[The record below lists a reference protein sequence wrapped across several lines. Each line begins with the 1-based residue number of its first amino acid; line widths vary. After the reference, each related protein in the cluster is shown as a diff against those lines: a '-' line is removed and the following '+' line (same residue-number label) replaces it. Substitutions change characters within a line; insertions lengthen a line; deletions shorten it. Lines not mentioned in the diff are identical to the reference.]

1 MFSRFLKLFLLKK
14 ISSPNFLKTI
24 FVIQSFLPKSAFPIK
39 KIEQQAGA
47 ELCQAHSCE
56 AGVLNELKTKV
67 EVEVELGY
75 IVED

>member
-1 MFSRFLKLFLLKK
+1 MACRF
-14 ISSPNFLKTI
+14 
-24 FVIQSFLPKSAFPIK
+24 
-39 KIEQQAGA
+39 IEENEFAQAGA